1 MPELPEV
8 EAARVLVERH
18 CAGHAISAV
27 GAKEGGGGPRDGQF
41 DDIVVCEGVAE
52 AELVE
57 ALSGRALTAVRRKG
71 KQLWFELGGAG
82 KDALFHFGMTGA
94 FVVKG
99 ITPLKYQEFRVHDE
113 VWPPKFCKLEL
124 TFANGARL
132 AFTDPRRL
140 GRIRLRDDPRAEP
153 PISTLAPDPVTEPA
167 DLAAFSAALGRTAAP
182 IKAVLLDQERAVS
195 GVGNWLADDVLY
207 LAKIH
212 PAAVSKR
219 LGAEQVAALLRAV
232 RRVCELACKVGADS
246 SRFPKE
252 WLFHVRWGRASKPG
266 TSMKLE
272 DGRRV
277 AFSTVAGRTTA
288 FVPEEQGR
296 TPRYTGAAEPAAAGG
311 DDDDDDDSSAD
322 GGEEE
327 EQGQGAGAKR
337 KRGAK
342 ASPRQSK
349 PKAKP
354 KKQKKSSPKKK
365 QGKQRKQRKKKR

>member
-57 ALSGRALTAVRRKG
+57 ALSGRTLTAVRRKG

-99 ITPLKYQEFRVHDE
+99 VTPLKYQEFRVHDE

-140 GRIRLRDDPRAEP
+140 GRIRLRDDPRTEP
-153 PISTLAPDPVTEPA
+153 PISTLAPDPVLEPA

-246 SRFPKE
+246 SRFPAE

-311 DDDDDDDSSAD
+311 DDDDDDDDGGSSADD
-322 GGEEE
+322 GGEEAE
-327 EQGQGAGAKR
+327 GPGAGGKR

-354 KKQKKSSPKKK
+354 KKQKQQKKK
-365 QGKQRKQRKKKR
+365 QGKKKKKR